1 MTSKNRTKV
10 KSRKEAFVEKTE
22 TRICY
27 EEPSDD
33 NPYITKNNHCHG
45 YNILEL
51 AKKRSFVDVM
61 YLLFRGELP
70 TAENARILEHLMIA
84 LINPGPRH
92 PATRAAMNTGV
103 GKTDPAHILPI
114 SLTIMGGEHSG
125 ASEVEPSMRFLRKN
139 RNIPVNEVIDLLL
152 KEKINDEKL
161 LTPGFGSKFGSIEI
175 LPQKFVNQILQLPG
189 DHHTLTWANEFC
201 KKMNVFN
208 IGWLPTGLAAAVLSD
223 LGFQP
228 RTCIGIFQLLSA
240 PGLLA
245 HGMELANKP
254 VTAMPFI
261 SDENYVIEE

>member
-1 MTSKNRTKV
+1 MSSQNRTKV

-22 TRICY
+22 TRIWY
-27 EEPSDD
+27 EEPSND
-33 NPYITKNNHCHG
+33 NPYITKSNHCHG
-45 YNILEL
+45 YDILEL
-51 AKKRSFVDVM
+51 AKKRSFVDVL

-70 TAENARILEHLMIA
+70 TAENAKILEHLMIA

-92 PATRAAMNTGV
+92 PATRAAMNTGI

-114 SLTIMGGEHSG
+114 GLTIMGGEHSG

-139 RNIPVNEVIDLLL
+139 RKKPVNEVVDILRRG
-152 KEKINDEKL
+152 KNNSEEL
-161 LTPGFGSKFGSIEI
+161 LTPGFGSKFGSVEI
-175 LPQKFVNQILQLPG
+175 LPQKFVDQILQLPG
-189 DHHTLTWANEFC
+189 DHQTLEWANEFC
-201 KKMNVFN
+201 KRMNTFN
-208 IGWLPTGLAAAVLSD
+208 ISWLPTGLAAAVLSD

-261 SDENYVIEE
+261 SDENYVIE

>member
-1 MTSKNRTKV
+1 MTSRHRTKV
-10 KSRKEAFVEKTE
+10 KTRNEAFVEKTE

-33 NPYITKNNHCHG
+33 NPYITKNSHCHG
-45 YNILEL
+45 YDILEL
-51 AKKRSFVDVM
+51 AKKRSFVDVL

-70 TAENARILEHLMIA
+70 TPENSKILEHLMIA

-92 PATRAAMNTGV
+92 PATRAAMNTAV

-114 SLTIMGGEHSG
+114 GLTIMGGQHAG
-125 ASEVEPSMRFLRKN
+125 ASEVEPAMRFLRKH
-139 RNIPVNEVIDLLL
+139 RKKPVKDVIESLV
-152 KEKINDEKL
+152 KEKISSENL

-175 LPQKFVNQILQLPG
+175 LPQKFVEQILQLPG
-189 DHHTLTWANEFC
+189 DHQTLIWANEFC
-201 KKMNVFN
+201 IKVNALN

-261 SDENYVIEE
+261 SDENYVIEK